1 MPTPRSRVQM
11 RLLPASAS
19 ADAKVLLQ
27 TRGIRAFGD
36 GVVSIALTTYLLTLG
51 LSTTQTGVVI
61 TSTLLGSAALTMFV
75 GLRAN
80 AYRRRRL
87 LQAMSLLMVATGV
100 GFAVVDSYWLLIV
113 VAAIGTLNPSGG
125 DVSAFLPTEQA
136 LLPATV
142 DDSDRTAVF
151 ARYSLVGS
159 LVAAFGAAVAGVPE
173 WIANRTDHDLETAL
187 RWIFVGYALLGLT
200 VLIRYRKLSPAI
212 ESAPGAPG
220 APGAPQSALGESRR
234 IVYRLALLFSLD
246 SLGGGF
252 TLTAILVLWLKL
264 RFDLSLAVSGAI
276 FFWAGL
282 LSAFSQL
289 LAVGVSRRIGLV
301 RTMVFTH
308 LPANGFLVLAA
319 FMPNAP
325 LAVTCLLARAA
336 LSQMDVPARSSYV
349 MAVVAPEE
357 RPAAASITGVPRSLA
372 GALPPIAAGWM
383 LDHSTFGWP
392 LIIAGTLKATYD
404 LLLLAM
410 FRNVRPP
417 EESEPARPT

>member
-1 MPTPRSRVQM
+1 MARRRERARG
-11 RLLPASAS
+11 RLLPASATE
-19 ADAKVLLQ
+19 DATVLLQ

-36 GVVSIALTTYLLTLG
+36 GVVSIALTAYLLTLG

-80 AYRRRRL
+80 AYRRRGL

-100 GFAVVDSYWLLIV
+100 GFAVVDNYWLLIV

-136 LLPATV
+136 LLPSTV
-142 DDSDRTAVF
+142 DDSDRTAIF
-151 ARYSLVGS
+151 ARYSLIGS

-173 WIANRTDHDLETAL
+173 WIASRTDRDLETAL
-187 RWIFVGYALLGLT
+187 RWIFVGYALLGLI
-200 VLIRYRKLSPAI
+200 VLIRYRKLSSAI
-212 ESAPGAPG
+212 EAAPGAPR
-220 APGAPQSALGESRR
+220 SALGASRR

-252 TLTAILVLWLKL
+252 TLTAILVLWLRL

-282 LSAFSQL
+282 LSAWSQL
-289 LAVGVSRRIGLV
+289 LAVNVARRIGLV

-319 FMPNAP
+319 FMPNAA

-349 MAVVAPEE
+349 MAVVTPEE

-392 LIIAGTLKATYD
+392 LVIAGTLKATYD

-417 EESEPARPT
+417 EETAPAVVGGRSRS

>member
-1 MPTPRSRVQM
+1 M
-11 RLLPASAS
+11 
-19 ADAKVLLQ
+19 LLQ
-27 TRGIRAFGD
+27 TRGIRALGD
-36 GVVSIALTTYLLTLG
+36 GIVSVALTTYLLTLG

-80 AYRRRRL
+80 AYRRRSL
-87 LQAMSLLMVATGV
+87 LQAMSLLMIATGV
-100 GFAVVDSYWLLIV
+100 GFAVVDSFWLLV
-113 VAAIGTLNPSGG
+113 AVAAIGTLNPSGG

-136 LLPATV
+136 LLPSTV
-142 DDSDRTAVF
+142 ADSDRTAIF
-151 ARYSLVGS
+151 ARYSLIGS
-159 LVAAFGAAVAGVPE
+159 LIAAFGAAVAGVPE
-173 WIANRTDHDLETAL
+173 WIADRTDRDLETAL
-187 RWIFVGYALLGLT
+187 RWIFVGYALLGLI

-212 ESAPGAPG
+212 ESAPGAPHS
-220 APGAPQSALGESRR
+220 PLGESRR

-252 TLTAILVLWLKL
+252 TLTAILVLWLRL

-282 LSAFSQL
+282 LSAWSQL
-289 LAVGVSRRIGLV
+289 LAVGVARRIGLV

-349 MAVVAPEE
+349 MAVVTPEE

-392 LIIAGTLKATYD
+392 LVIAGTLKATYD
-404 LLLLAM
+404 VLLLVM

-417 EESEPARPT
+417 EEAERDR